1 MGICCYLIKSVIIIN
16 FRADCVEQYIS
27 FFNYLSKLIPM
38 NWVFSISRKRRAAII
53 LGLVFLVVLVKNRM
67 DYYDVHKLAKSFAT
81 VYEDRLVVES
91 YIYKLSDLL
100 YQKKQML
107 DNCSVSED
115 ITSLKSQITS
125 FNADI
130 SVLMNQYKLTKLTK
144 KEDEVYR
151 DFEKNISYIS
161 DLEARYFAQLE
172 QHHVHSQ
179 TLLSINEQFL
189 SLAGNLKQLSD
200 IQLEEGQMLNE
211 QSQKIV
217 AGNEVLTQFELA
229 LLIGLGLIIQVLIF
243 TSKTLSIP
251 KFKNANLN

>member
-1 MGICCYLIKSVIIIN
+1 
-16 FRADCVEQYIS
+16 
-27 FFNYLSKLIPM
+27 M

-53 LGLVFLVVLVKNRM
+53 LGIVFLVVLVKNRM

-91 YIYKLSDLL
+91 YIYKLSELL

-107 DNCSVSED
+107 DNCAVSDNIAE
-115 ITSLKSQITS
+115 LKSRITGS
-125 FNADI
+125 DAEI
-130 SVLMNQYKLTKLTK
+130 AMLMNQYKLTKLTK
-144 KEDEVYR
+144 KEDEVYQ
-151 DFEKNISYIS
+151 DFEGNIGSITVLQNQYLS
-161 DLEARYFAQLE
+161 QLE
-172 QHHVHSQ
+172 TKTVSSL
-179 TLLSINEQFL
+179 TLLSLNNQFL
-189 SLAGNLKQLSD
+189 SVAGNLEQLSD
-200 IQLEEGQMLNE
+200 IQLAEGRMLNE

>member
-1 MGICCYLIKSVIIIN
+1 MGI
-16 FRADCVEQYIS
+16 
-27 FFNYLSKLIPM
+27 
-38 NWVFSISRKRRAAII
+38 
-53 LGLVFLVVLVKNRM
+53 VFLVVLIKNRM
-67 DYYDVHKLAKSFAT
+67 DYHDVHKLARSFAT

-115 ITSLKSQITS
+115 ITALRAQITG
-125 FNADI
+125 FDVDI
-130 SVLMNQYKLTKLTK
+130 SVLMSQYKLTRLTE
-144 KEDEVYR
+144 KEDEVYQ
-151 DFEKNISYIS
+151 DFEKNISSIS
-161 DLEARYFAQLE
+161 DLESQYFIQLE
-172 QHHVHSQ
+172 KQSVNPE
-179 TLLSINEQFL
+179 TLLSIHEQFL
-189 SLAGNLKQLSD
+189 ILAGNLKQLSD
-200 IQLEEGQMLNE
+200 IQLAEGQMLNE